1 MVGPVTYDGFVDYMR
16 SVGKAKHKRVDRVLF
31 HDPPPDYWTGAR
43 LYRLQETVRK
53 TDDWLDSL
61 NWDEH
66 PLPSILEDVW
76 DYQWH
81 DDPEDGLG
89 WTRSLQSYMARHGHP
104 VDQWDVPIREGDPI
118 SVVQIDAAARSF
130 VHQWIAGS
138 RLFTE
143 DQDTTG
149 SFTPSRAMSPVSSR
163 SNSPEPSEMDFKSL
177 TKLGIEEAALLPPNG
192 VDPDSNPEFLG
203 DGTLYKAE
211 LRCAKCLK
219 SRGKTTIPCFVRDG
233 LTACAE
239 CNRKRVGCSFVKD
252 HPTASRSRTRKNLP
266 RRISPEIGLPG
277 DEEFEEWSGLE
288 EERSVQVDRSS
299 SEEIDEDVRMTDE
312 ESDKIEDSEDSE
324 GEGKTKK
331 KRRRRMKRSRR
342 RRTRLRL
349 RDSKR
354 TLKHAKSGV
363 QFWEWQIIWA
373 TFCIWDACYD
383 IAQHSRIMREVPR
396 EPPRKRLRTSPEVE
410 LPSPLIGPSP
420 LTGLSHLGPP
430 STEASS
436 FPSPLSSALRPVEA
450 GPGPSSATTH
460 MQRVIESQGRTLND
474 QAGLIT
480 ALQLE
485 LDQQRSA
492 YTALQA
498 QVTSLEAQNQSLQYQ
513 LGRTQASSS
522 STGKG
527 VSGKGKDR
535 AF

>member
-43 LYRLQETVRK
+43 LYRLQETVRYVILGPWDWRAIERILMIHIF

-312 ESDKIEDSEDSE
+312 ESDEIEDSEDSE
-324 GEGKTKK
+324 GEDEEEKEEE
-331 KRRRRMKRSRR
+331 
-342 RRTRLRL
+342 
-349 RDSKR
+349 D
-354 TLKHAKSGV
+354 
-363 QFWEWQIIWA
+363 E
-373 TFCIWDACYD
+373 
-383 IAQHSRIMREVPR
+383 
-396 EPPRKRLRTSPEVE
+396 EVE
-410 LPSPLIGPSP
+410 
-420 LTGLSHLGPP
+420 
-430 STEASS
+430 E
-436 FPSPLSSALRPVEA
+436 E
-450 GPGPSSATTH
+450 
-460 MQRVIESQGRTLND
+460 ED
-474 QAGLIT
+474 
-480 ALQLE
+480 E
-485 LDQQRSA
+485 
-492 YTALQA
+492 
-498 QVTSLEAQNQSLQYQ
+498 VT
-513 LGRTQASSS
+513 
-522 STGKG
+522 
-527 VSGKGKDR
+527 
-535 AF
+535 